1 MPKNNYVDIYEST
14 CPNKL
19 CVNNSSDL
27 FLLIYMHYTRKLSS
41 LLSAVKVF
49 HSSIPFLPPSF
60 YSPSFL
66 SLLIS
71 VPIYL
76 LISVSPISFLPFT
89 ISIVL
94 SSETI
99 V

>member
-19 CVNNSSDL
+19 CVKNSSDL

-41 LLSAVKVF
+41 F

-60 YSPSFL
+60 YSPSSL

-76 LISVSPISFLPFT
+76 LFSVSPISFLPFT